1 MWKSPCA
8 KCPMEI
14 PAVFEGVSLGLRE
27 HMITRFCPRENVGLA
42 AIRGTPTSGGFLLAS
57 FQRVRRGYPGI
68 PNTHTHTVENKR
80 KKDCPPFSLTLR
92 LYFSQPASRLH
103 WFEGPLAATCFFLC
117 AGTPPKQEY
126 TYIYIYIKRK
136 QTCIYHIYIYSLR
149 ILRYSL

>member
-1 MWKSPCA
+1 
-8 KCPMEI
+8 MEI

-103 WFEGPLAATCFFLC
+103 WFEGPLAATRFFLC
-117 AGTPPKQEY
+117 AGTPPE
-126 TYIYIYIKRK
+126 TRIYIYIKK
-136 QTCIYHIYIYSLR
+136 TDMHISYIYIACGSCGIPFNTHQEGTTDR
-149 ILRYSL
+149 PN